1 MNLYQ
6 VLELE
11 NNASLDDIKKNYK
24 RLARKYHPDR
34 NKDDKA
40 ESKFH
45 EISSAYE
52 ILSDDKSRKEYLMF
66 NSDNKNL
73 FYDFLTNLFNNKIN
87 IDNLKR
93 FGIKID
99 EQNYSYLK
107 DNFYNVI
114 NSLDLVEIINF
125 FKSGE
130 FPKKDFDLGNVC
142 SDTDITLW
150 ESEDA
155 LYLSR
160 LPMELQKH
168 NSQTLNIELNISLS
182 ELINQNETTKIVKRK
197 IDDEFINTDFNFIYK
212 SQYVVFSGGGDS
224 NLETVGDLI
233 FKINLPEN
241 FDWQD
246 NLIIYHQYISLYE
259 YVYGTNIKFKIGSKE
274 FEYLN
279 WIPSRE
285 GNVIFIDSIENCSFK
300 FAIKLTLKYQDNDVK
315 KKVLKEYF
323 N

>member
-107 DNFYNVI
+107 DNFYDVI

-274 FEYLN
+274 LEYLN

-300 FAIKLTLKYQDNDVK
+300 FAIKLTLKYQDNEVK
-315 KKVLKEYF
+315 KKVLNEYF

>member
-1 MNLYQ
+1 MNLYK

-34 NKDDKA
+34 NNDAKA
-40 ESKFH
+40 VPKFH

-52 ILSDDKSRKEYLMF
+52 ILSNDHSRKEYLMF

-107 DNFYNVI
+107 DNFYDVI

-168 NSQTLNIELNISLS
+168 NSQTLNIELNISLL

-300 FAIKLTLKYQDNDVK
+300 FAIKLTLKYQDNEVK

>member
-300 FAIKLTLKYQDNDVK
+300 FAIKLTLKYQDNEVK